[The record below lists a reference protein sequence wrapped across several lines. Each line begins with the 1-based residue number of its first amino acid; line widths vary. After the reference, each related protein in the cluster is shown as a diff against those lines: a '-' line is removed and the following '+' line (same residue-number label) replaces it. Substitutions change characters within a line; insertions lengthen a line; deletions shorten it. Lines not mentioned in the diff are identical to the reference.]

1 MNETLRQA
9 AEQVISGTTGQV
21 IDKAGYTSIGTG
33 LVLKVAEQAPTA
45 QSYIESMIPHTIT
58 DWAAYASILGALSLV
73 IKNLFEIW
81 WKIREGKRNGSTN
94 T

>member
-1 MNETLRQA
+1 MSGTLKQA
-9 AEQVISGTTGQV
+9 AEQIVNGTAGQV

-33 LVLKVAEQAPTA
+33 IGLKAAEQVPTA

-58 DWAAYASILGALSLV
+58 EWAAYASILGALSLV
-73 IKNLFEIW
+73 AKNIFEIV
-81 WKIREGKRNGSTN
+81 WKIRTEKRNGSSN

>member
-1 MNETLRQA
+1 MRDALQHA
-9 AEQVISGTTGQV
+9 ANQIISGTVGQV

-33 LVLKVAEQAPTA
+33 LGLKVAERAPTA

-58 DWAAYASILGALSLV
+58 EWAAYASILGALSLV
-73 IKNLFEIW
+73 AKNIFEIV
-81 WKIREGKRNGSTN
+81 WKIREARRNGNTN

>member
-1 MNETLRQA
+1 MSGTLKQA
-9 AEQVISGTTGQV
+9 AEQIINGTAGQV

-33 LVLKVAEQAPTA
+33 LGLKVAEQAPTA

-58 DWAAYASILGALSLV
+58 EWAAYASILGALSLV
-73 IKNLFEIW
+73 AKNIFEIV
-81 WKIREGKRNGSTN
+81 WKIRTEKRNGSSN

>member
-1 MNETLRQA
+1 MSGTLKQA
-9 AEQVISGTTGQV
+9 AEQIVNGTAGQV

-33 LVLKVAEQAPTA
+33 IGLKAAEQAPTA

-58 DWAAYASILGALSLV
+58 EWAAYASILGALSLV
-73 IKNLFEIW
+73 AKNIFEIV
-81 WKIREGKRNGSTN
+81 WKIREARRNGSTN

>member
-1 MNETLRQA
+1 MSGTLKQA
-9 AEQVISGTTGQV
+9 AEQIVNGTAGQV

-33 LVLKVAEQAPTA
+33 IGLKAAKQVPTA

-58 DWAAYASILGALSLV
+58 EWAAYASILGALSLV
-73 IKNLFEIW
+73 AKNIFEIV
-81 WKIREGKRNGSTN
+81 WKIRTEKRNGSSN

>member
-1 MNETLRQA
+1 MSGTLKQA
-9 AEQVISGTTGQV
+9 AEQIVNGTTGQI

-33 LVLKVAEQAPTA
+33 IGLKAAEQVPTA

-58 DWAAYASILGALSLV
+58 EWAAYASILGALSLV
-73 IKNLFEIW
+73 AKNIFEIV
-81 WKIREGKRNGSTN
+81 WKIRTEKRNGSSN

>member
-1 MNETLRQA
+1 MSGTLKQA
-9 AEQVISGTTGQV
+9 AEQIVNGTAGQV

-33 LVLKVAEQAPTA
+33 LGLKVAEQVPTA

-58 DWAAYASILGALSLV
+58 EWAAYASILGALSLV
-73 IKNLFEIW
+73 AKNIFEIV
-81 WKIREGKRNGSTN
+81 WKIRTEKRNGSTN

>member
-1 MNETLRQA
+1 MSGTLRQA
-9 AEQVISGTTGQV
+9 AEQIVNGTAGQV

-33 LVLKVAEQAPTA
+33 IGLKAAEQVPTA

-58 DWAAYASILGALSLV
+58 EWAAYASILGALSLV
-73 IKNLFEIW
+73 AKNIFEIV
-81 WKIREGKRNGSTN
+81 WKIRTEKRNGSTN

>member
-1 MNETLRQA
+1 MSGTLKQA
-9 AEQVISGTTGQV
+9 AEQIVNGTAGQV

-33 LVLKVAEQAPTA
+33 IGLKAAEQVPTA

-58 DWAAYASILGALSLV
+58 EWAAYASILGALSLV
-73 IKNLFEIW
+73 AKNIFEIV
-81 WKIREGKRNGSTN
+81 WKIRTEKRNGNSN

>member
-1 MNETLRQA
+1 MSVTLRQA
-9 AEQVISGTTGQV
+9 AEQIVNGTAGQV

-33 LVLKVAEQAPTA
+33 IGLKAAEQVPTA

-58 DWAAYASILGALSLV
+58 EWAAYASILGALSLV
-73 IKNLFEIW
+73 AKNIFEIV
-81 WKIREGKRNGSTN
+81 WKIRTEKRNGSSN

>member
-1 MNETLRQA
+1 MSGTLRQA
-9 AEQVISGTTGQV
+9 AEQIVNGTAGQV

-33 LVLKVAEQAPTA
+33 IGLKAAEQVPTA

-58 DWAAYASILGALSLV
+58 EWAAYASILGALSLV
-73 IKNLFEIW
+73 AKNIFEIV
-81 WKIREGKRNGSTN
+81 WKIRTEKRNGSSN

>member
-1 MNETLRQA
+1 MSGTLKQA
-9 AEQVISGTTGQV
+9 AEQIINGTAGQV

-33 LVLKVAEQAPTA
+33 IGLKAAEQVPTA

-58 DWAAYASILGALSLV
+58 EWAAYASILGALSLV
-73 IKNLFEIW
+73 AKNIFEIV
-81 WKIREGKRNGSTN
+81 WKIRTEKRNGSSN

>member
-1 MNETLRQA
+1 MSGTLKQA
-9 AEQVISGTTGQV
+9 AEQIVNGTAGQV

-33 LVLKVAEQAPTA
+33 IGLKAAEQVPTA

-58 DWAAYASILGALSLV
+58 EWAAYASILGALSLV

-81 WKIREGKRNGSTN
+81 WKIREGKRNGSSN

>member
-1 MNETLRQA
+1 MSGTLKQA
-9 AEQVISGTTGQV
+9 ADQIINGTAGQV

-33 LVLKVAEQAPTA
+33 LGLKVAEQAPTA

-58 DWAAYASILGALSLV
+58 EWAAYASILGALSLV
-73 IKNLFEIW
+73 AKNIFEIV
-81 WKIREGKRNGSTN
+81 WKIRTEKRNGSSN

>member
-1 MNETLRQA
+1 MSGTLKQA
-9 AEQVISGTTGQV
+9 AEQIVNGTAGQV

-33 LVLKVAEQAPTA
+33 LGLKAAEQVSTA

-58 DWAAYASILGALSLV
+58 EWAAYASILGALSLV
-73 IKNLFEIW
+73 AKNIFEIV
-81 WKIREGKRNGSTN
+81 WKIREARRNGSSN

>member
-1 MNETLRQA
+1 MSGTLRQV
-9 AEQVISGTTGQV
+9 AEQIISGTTGQI

-33 LVLKVAEQAPTA
+33 LGLKAAEQVPTA

-58 DWAAYASILGALSLV
+58 EWAAYASILGALSLV
-73 IKNLFEIW
+73 AKNIFEIV
-81 WKIREGKRNGSTN
+81 WKIRTEKRNGSSN

>member
-1 MNETLRQA
+1 MSGTLRQA
-9 AEQVISGTTGQV
+9 AEQIISGTTGQI

-33 LVLKVAEQAPTA
+33 LGLKVAEQAPTA

-58 DWAAYASILGALSLV
+58 EWAAYASILGALSLV
-73 IKNLFEIW
+73 AKNIFEIV
-81 WKIREGKRNGSTN
+81 WKIREARRNGSTN

>member
-1 MNETLRQA
+1 MSGTLKQA
-9 AEQVISGTTGQV
+9 AEQIVNGTAGQV

-33 LVLKVAEQAPTA
+33 IGLKAAEQVSTA

-58 DWAAYASILGALSLV
+58 EWAAYASILGALSLV
-73 IKNLFEIW
+73 AKNIFEIV
-81 WKIREGKRNGSTN
+81 WKIRTEKRNGSSN